1 MPHQKIVLD
10 VTPNPGPRDSYYAL
24 VNLGV
29 SLERDAKGGTL
40 VSVTSSADVPRST
53 PVLRHDTVNRPFP
66 HAYDKPLPSDTVI
79 SIVESGKEIGQAP
92 ASAFGDKELLASYAS
107 YLATS
112 DGKQTYDQF
121 AAANLPEFIE
131 KDKTAL
137 KNAQAEV
144 KKYEAFLKENEAAL
158 KHITPY
164 THAGSTANNHHLPTK
179 PRKKELQGH

>member
-1 MPHQKIVLD
+1 M
-10 VTPNPGPRDSYYAL
+10 
-24 VNLGV
+24 
-29 SLERDAKGGTL
+29 
-40 VSVTSSADVPRST
+40 TSTADVSHSVK
-53 PVLRHDTVNRPFP
+53 VLRRDTVNRPFP

-92 ASAFGDKELLASYAS
+92 ASAFGDKEMLASYAS

-121 AAANLPEFIE
+121 AAANLPEVIE

-158 KHITPY
+158 KHIT
-164 THAGSTANNHHLPTK
+164 HAHSTASNAHLIAK
-179 PRKKELQGH
+179 PRKKELQ